1 MFQLSDII
9 QLPGFR
15 LRGPGSGS
23 LSERTEN
30 PPSAF
35 FSFSGT
41 MNQPAG
47 IFVRGECECT
57 RRRTSGQFS
66 KSGAVAD
73 CVCAEIL
80 LNNESD
86 FAETCR
92 LARSLAKCVVAGRG
106 HPPIGS
112 LFRDGLFTCQAQEM
126 QRAEGS
132 RWWLLEVGCWKL
144 VVGSWLLEVWSRR
157 SQGPSLA
164 LGAGSG

>member
-15 LRGPGSGS
+15 LRALGSR
-23 LSERTEN
+23 LSERTES

-35 FSFSGT
+35 FLFSGT

-86 FAETCR
+86 FAETYR

-106 HPPIGS
+106 RPPHR
-112 LFRDGLFTCQAQEM
+112 FAF
-126 QRAEGS
+126 
-132 RWWLLEVGCWKL
+132 
-144 VVGSWLLEVWSRR
+144 
-157 SQGPSLA
+157 
-164 LGAGSG
+164 